1 MSIVRGQVETYRS
14 TSDGFIGSEGLEAP
28 NGGVSGVYGN
38 ATVYPS
44 LTVINGSIT
53 AATTYPRA
61 VGVST
66 TVGDATNYPVLTM
79 VNGEVT
85 AVTTQPRAVGS
96 SGTYGDATNYPVVTL
111 VNGEVTSVT
120 TQPRAVGVSGTYGA
134 TFTHPVVTTVNGA
147 VTVASSVRNSV
158 SSVCWTSSDSSVPAG
173 GVSPSY
179 STVAY
184 DSFDIITETVAGSSG
199 MKLTARG
206 LYLLTFVGQ
215 AAAAQTIRLYANGV
229 QVPGAFQVN
238 PSSGMNLSIAYP
250 FDAGTNVYFACS
262 VAATYSAVFR
272 AFTVM
277 RLQ

>member
-14 TSDGFIGSEGLEAP
+14 TSDGFIGSEGLDAP

-53 AATTYPRA
+53 AATTFPRA

-85 AVTTQPRAVGS
+85 AVSTQPRAVG
-96 SGTYGDATNYPVVTL
+96 AT
-111 VNGEVTSVT
+111 
-120 TQPRAVGVSGTYGA
+120 GTYGA
-134 TFTHPVVTTVNGA
+134 TFTHPVVTIVNGE

-158 SSVCWTSSDSSVPAG
+158 SSVCWTSSASSVPAG

-184 DSFDIITETVAGSSG
+184 DSLDIITETVAGSAG
-199 MKLTARG
+199 MTLTATG

-215 AAAAQTIRLYANGV
+215 AAAGQNIRLYANGV
-229 QVPGAFQVN
+229 QVPGAYQVQGN
-238 PSSGMNLSIAYP
+238 TALNLSIAYP
-250 FDAGTNVYFACS
+250 FAAGTNVYFACA

-272 AFTVM
+272 AFTVI